1 MIRISI
7 LPALNMYISMKIWL
21 KTVQI
26 TEYLLKLVFL
36 LASSFCLV
44 ALGLAW
50 WHRAVIL
57 ALGRLRQENLN
68 FKINLRLYSKTLP
81 KIN

>member
-1 MIRISI
+1 
-7 LPALNMYISMKIWL
+7 
-21 KTVQI
+21 
-26 TEYLLKLVFL
+26 
-36 LASSFCLV
+36 LV